1 MLLRRSPLDNP
12 TAPTSRGKLFS
23 HLSADRQVRHFT
35 NSNVSRSVL
44 AVLFQPS
51 LKASVGKLGGG
62 LVAKEIKM
70 RSIIISILFS
80 LLIAFIGCRKE
91 VVSLDQY
98 GQLILDNAIFND
110 ISQLQSNDEIR
121 INRENKIRAMAF
133 IKEYVDTARIDSL
146 TYLEFDREGK
156 LVQRTTDEVT
166 SVGCLPQTIRQVFHY
181 DKGKIKRVDNYTFKY
196 VSNSMFEKWMEDDT
210 LKLNKFDYEDYT
222 YSGDTII
229 VESGY
234 AIWKFVQDKNG
245 NIIKRI
251 LKIKNIEQISDADFN
266 YTPYGVAIEIKNSFI
281 DSTLNIVSEQRYRVE
296 INNVNSTYSLG
307 NARIENVYDD
317 KGLLIGINHYLND
330 ELKART
336 RIEYI
341 HY

>member
-1 MLLRRSPLDNP
+1 MWAKVMPMALC
-12 TAPTSRGKLFS
+12 
-23 HLSADRQVRHFT
+23 
-35 NSNVSRSVL
+35 
-44 AVLFQPS
+44 
-51 LKASVGKLGGG
+51 
-62 LVAKEIKM
+62 AKEVKM
-70 RSIIISILFS
+70 NSIIISIL
-80 LLIAFIGCRKE
+80 LPLIVAFIGCRKE

-110 ISQLQSNDEIR
+110 ISQLQSNAEIR
-121 INRENKIRAMAF
+121 INRENKVRAMAF

-166 SVGCLPQTIRQVFHY
+166 SVGCLPQTIRQIFNY
-181 DKGKIKRVDNYTFKY
+181 AEGKLKRVDNYTFKY
-196 VSNSMFEKWMEDDT
+196 VINSMFEKWMENDS
-210 LKLNKFDYEDYT
+210 LKLYKFDYEDYT

-234 AIWKFVQDKNG
+234 GIWKFVQDENG

-251 LKIKNIEQISDADFN
+251 LTIKNIDQISDAEYN
-266 YTPYGVAIEIKNSFI
+266 YTPYGVAMEIKNSFI
-281 DSTLNIVSEQRYRVE
+281 DSTFNIASEKRYRVE
-296 INNVNSTYSLG
+296 INNVSSTHSLV

-317 KGLLIGINHYLND
+317 KGLLIGINHFMND

>member
-1 MLLRRSPLDNP
+1 M
-12 TAPTSRGKLFS
+12 K
-23 HLSADRQVRHFT
+23 
-35 NSNVSRSVL
+35 
-44 AVLFQPS
+44 
-51 LKASVGKLGGG
+51 
-62 LVAKEIKM
+62 
-70 RSIIISILFS
+70 SIIISIL
-80 LLIAFIGCRKE
+80 LPLIVAFIGCRKE

-110 ISQLQSNDEIR
+110 ISQLQSNVEIR
-121 INRENKIRAMAF
+121 INRENKVRAMAF

-166 SVGCLPQTIRQVFHY
+166 SVGCLPQTIRQIFNY
-181 DKGKIKRVDNYTFKY
+181 AEGKLKRVDNYTFKY
-196 VSNSMFEKWMEDDT
+196 VINSMFEKWMENDT
-210 LKLNKFDYEDYT
+210 LNLYKFDYEDYT

-234 AIWKFVQDKNG
+234 GIWKFVQDENG
-245 NIIKRI
+245 NIKKRI
-251 LKIKNIEQISDADFN
+251 LTIKNIDQISDAEYN
-266 YTPYGVAIEIKNSFI
+266 YTPYGVAMEIKNSFI
-281 DSTLNIVSEQRYRVE
+281 DSTFNIASEIRYRVE
-296 INNVNSTYSLG
+296 INNVSSTHSLV

-317 KGLLIGINHYLND
+317 KGLLIGINHFIND
-330 ELKART
+330 KLKART

>member
-1 MLLRRSPLDNP
+1 MALC
-12 TAPTSRGKLFS
+12 
-23 HLSADRQVRHFT
+23 
-35 NSNVSRSVL
+35 
-44 AVLFQPS
+44 
-51 LKASVGKLGGG
+51 
-62 LVAKEIKM
+62 AKEVKM
-70 RSIIISILFS
+70 NSIIISIL
-80 LLIAFIGCRKE
+80 LPLIVAFIGCRKE

-110 ISQLQSNDEIR
+110 ISQLQSNAEIR
-121 INRENKIRAMAF
+121 INRENKVRAMAF

-166 SVGCLPQTIRQVFHY
+166 SVGCLPQTIRQIFNY
-181 DKGKIKRVDNYTFKY
+181 AEGKLKRVDNYTFKY
-196 VSNSMFEKWMEDDT
+196 VINSMFEKWMENDS
-210 LKLNKFDYEDYT
+210 LKLYKFDYEDYT

-234 AIWKFVQDKNG
+234 GIWKFVQDENG

-251 LKIKNIEQISDADFN
+251 LTIKNIDQISDAEYN
-266 YTPYGVAIEIKNSFI
+266 YTPYGVAMEIKNSFI
-281 DSTLNIVSEQRYRVE
+281 DSTFNIASEKRYRVE
-296 INNVNSTYSLG
+296 INNVSSTHSLV

-317 KGLLIGINHYLND
+317 KGLLIGINHFMND

>member
-1 MLLRRSPLDNP
+1 MWAKVMPMALC
-12 TAPTSRGKLFS
+12 
-23 HLSADRQVRHFT
+23 
-35 NSNVSRSVL
+35 
-44 AVLFQPS
+44 
-51 LKASVGKLGGG
+51 
-62 LVAKEIKM
+62 AKEVKM
-70 RSIIISILFS
+70 NSIIISIL
-80 LLIAFIGCRKE
+80 LPLIVAFIGCRKE

-110 ISQLQSNDEIR
+110 ISQLQSNAEIR
-121 INRENKIRAMAF
+121 INRENKVRAMAF

-166 SVGCLPQTIRQVFHY
+166 SVGCLPQTIRQIFNY
-181 DKGKIKRVDNYTFKY
+181 AEGKLKRVDNYTFKY
-196 VSNSMFEKWMEDDT
+196 VINSMFEKWMESDT
-210 LKLNKFDYEDYT
+210 LNLYKFDYEDYT

-229 VESGY
+229 IESGY
-234 AIWKFVQDKNG
+234 GIWKFVQDENG
-245 NIIKRI
+245 NIKKRI
-251 LKIKNIEQISDADFN
+251 LTIKNIDQISDAEYN
-266 YTPYGVAIEIKNSFI
+266 YTPYGVAMEIKNSFI
-281 DSTLNIVSEQRYRVE
+281 DSTFNIASEKRYRVE
-296 INNVNSTYSLG
+296 INNVSSTHSLV

-317 KGLLIGINHYLND
+317 KGLLIGINHFMND